1 MAKEINIQA
10 SLTFQKYVPSTPGLQ
25 GTSNLDIDQSA
36 GAGQTKS
43 AIANVQNIGTTAE
56 SLALGDVNTGP
67 TSSEGLFYLFVKN
80 LGPTNYL
87 ELSTDNFTKIFAK
100 LRVNEFCLVPVS
112 QTFNNAAVAFAK
124 ANTAAVDALVVA
136 VSP

>member
-1 MAKEINIQA
+1 MANEINIQA
-10 SLTFQKYVPSTPGLQ
+10 SVTYQRYSPSAIQ
-25 GTSNLDIDQSA
+25 GAGALDVNQATTSNKASIS
-36 GAGQTKS
+36 
-43 AIANVQNIGTTAE
+43 NVQLVGTAAE
-56 SLALGDVNTGP
+56 QLQLGDVNTGP
-67 TSSEGLFYLFVKN
+67 TTSEGLFYLFVKN

-112 QTFNNAAVAFAK
+112 QTYNQAALVYAR
-124 ANTAAVDALVVA
+124 ANTAQVEALVVA